1 MSIAVKDVITA
12 QAHVGTLKSEAYPK
26 TRKYR
31 ADVQK
36 WVVVINPEMI
46 AKQIE
51 VAQERIQKAKADGKT
66 ILVACEKKMY
76 ADELA
81 KMGDKLGIGYLN
93 YKVPAWFLTNFET
106 LKKRIDSMN
115 SMARFMET
123 EAFGKLTKKEQLVHE
138 RKLKRVKK
146 IYGGVKEME
155 KKPDF
160 VIVVDAEMMS
170 SFINEIE
177 KTKDIESVLIAGT
190 NFSRRR
196 KEDSLILANVLG
208 HKSIDFILRNILS

>member
-1 MSIAVKDVITA
+1 M
-12 QAHVGTLKSEAYPK
+12 
-26 TRKYR
+26 
-31 ADVQK
+31 
-36 WVVVINPEMI
+36 
-46 AKQIE
+46 
-51 VAQERIQKAKADGKT
+51 
-66 ILVACEKKMY
+66 
-76 ADELA
+76 
-81 KMGDKLGIGYLN
+81 
-93 YKVPAWFLTNFET
+93 TNFET